1 MPAAVLIP
9 LITATIGAAG
19 SLAAGAMNKR
29 GDFSD
34 AMEKQSNAMEKQR
47 NVEIAQQNE
56 QAARERRSQIR
67 EARIQRAMVENTAAA
82 TGQDSGSAAISGGQN
97 ATAQA
102 GINIGNIN
110 TAQAFSGAMSNARQ
124 GVADAQNEGD
134 NPFASLLG
142 GVGISLLNAGLSK
155 TTETIFK

>member
-1 MPAAVLIP
+1 MPAAVLVP

-29 GDFSD
+29 GGFSD
-34 AMEKQSNAMEKQR
+34 AMEKQR

-56 QAARERRSQIR
+56 QAARDRRSQIR

-82 TGQDSGSAAISGGQN
+82 TGQNAGSAAISGGQN

-110 TAQAFSGAMSNARQ
+110 TAQAFSGALSNARQ

-142 GVGISLLNAGLSK
+142 GVGNSLLSAGLSK
-155 TTETIFK
+155 TTESLFKD

>member
-1 MPAAVLIP
+1 MPSAVLVP

-29 GDFSD
+29 RGDVSD
-34 AMEKQSNAMEKQR
+34 AMEKQR

-56 QAARERRSQIR
+56 QAARDRRSQIR

-82 TGQDSGSAAISGGQN
+82 TGQDAGSAAISGGQN

-142 GVGISLLNAGLSK
+142 GVGNSLLSAGLSK
-155 TTETIFK
+155 TTESLFKD

>member
-29 GDFSD
+29 GDVSD
-34 AMEKQSNAMEKQR
+34 AMEKQR

-56 QAARERRSQIR
+56 QAARDRRSQIR

>member
-1 MPAAVLIP
+1 MPSAVLVP

-29 GDFSD
+29 GDVSD
-34 AMEKQSNAMEKQR
+34 AMEKQR

-56 QAARERRSQIR
+56 QAARDRRSQIR

-82 TGQDSGSAAISGGQN
+82 TGQDAGSAAISGGQN

-102 GINIGNIN
+102 GINISNIN

-142 GVGISLLNAGLSK
+142 GVGNSLLSAGLSK
-155 TTETIFK
+155 TTESLFKD

>member
-1 MPAAVLIP
+1 MPSAVLVP

-29 GDFSD
+29 GDVSD
-34 AMEKQSNAMEKQR
+34 AMEKQR

-56 QAARERRSQIR
+56 QAARDRRSQIR

-82 TGQDSGSAAISGGQN
+82 TGQDAGSAAISGGQN

-102 GINIGNIN
+102 GINISNIN
-110 TAQAFSGAMSNARQ
+110 TAQAFSGALSNARQ

-142 GVGISLLNAGLSK
+142 GVGNSLLSAGLSK
-155 TTETIFK
+155 TTESLFKD